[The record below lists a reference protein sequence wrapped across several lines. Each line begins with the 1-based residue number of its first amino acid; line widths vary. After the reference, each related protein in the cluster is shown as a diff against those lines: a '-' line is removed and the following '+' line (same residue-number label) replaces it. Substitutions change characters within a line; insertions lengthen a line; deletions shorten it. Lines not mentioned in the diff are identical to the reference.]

1 MLHLALTKGEHWDVW
16 IDWYEERLRG
26 GSRGEDYELVFA
38 SVPQE
43 EWDKGSAAANLWIK
57 AHLPPPSD
65 ESVPEITDGEVAQ
78 RLAERARARGCGRS
92 RRARA
97 ALRSVPAIAYRPT
110 DEISHLASVVFR
122 ATAIALTAVK
132 YPTRA
137 DELRGP
143 ARAAAEA
150 TESAEGA
157 GAAGAA
163 IEATLDADAATA
175 ALRAIDIAASEVSVL
190 TYDTTVKAG
199 HDSSAAVAAGK
210 AARDSFWGG
219 NFRRCDRC
227 CVGGRQRT
235 G

>member
-1 MLHLALTKGEHWDVW
+1 MGERFLGVLHLALTKGEHWDVW

-65 ESVPEITDGEVAQ
+65 ESVPEITDEKSLSVWLNAQGREGVVA
-78 RLAERARARGCGRS
+78 LA
-92 RRARA
+92 ARA

-150 TESAEGA
+150 TRVRGR
-157 GAAGAA
+157 GWC
-163 IEATLDADAATA
+163 
-175 ALRAIDIAASEVSVL
+175 R
-190 TYDTTVKAG
+190 
-199 HDSSAAVAAGK
+199 
-210 AARDSFWGG
+210 
-219 NFRRCDRC
+219 RRCD
-227 CVGGRQRT
+227 
-235 G
+235 